1 MAVYRRTRGG
11 TWWVGFRL
19 GGKYIRR
26 SAATTE
32 KQKAEEF
39 EQSLRDRYWRA
50 AKLGEQVHTWREAV
64 ERYGREAK
72 WRKNTRDTN
81 ERALPYFAHINHLAV
96 ASINQDVVRAAREY
110 VERSQGLASAN
121 RIMAVFRGVLRKC
134 VKWGW
139 LTHAPI
145 VELPKPPE
153 RDPVW
158 LTPEQCEKLVRELP
172 QHTRA
177 PMLFSVLTGL
187 RMSNVR
193 DLVWGRVDLERGMC
207 WVPSSHY
214 KTKKAH
220 GVPLSEEA
228 VRLLRMVPR
237 VEGIDHVFTYTP
249 HSKDGRFQPRPITG
263 TFNTKAFRKARERA
277 GVTVRWH
284 DLRHTFASW
293 LAMSGA
299 SDRVIQSLC
308 GWSTPAMVQRYAHL
322 RPEEMRSW
330 ASAVGTNAHTGL
342 AALEA
347 KTAEKPSEIMVPA
360 EGIEPPTP
368 SLRKLRLVKGVK

>member
-1 MAVYRRTRGG
+1 MAVYRRSSGG
-11 TWWVGFRL
+11 PWWVRFRL
-19 GGKYIRR
+19 GGKSIRR
-26 SAATTE
+26 SSGTTD
-32 KQKAEEF
+32 KKKAEEF
-39 EQSLRDRYWRA
+39 EQALRDRYWRQ
-50 AKLGEQVHTWREAV
+50 AKLGEKVHTWREAV
-64 ERYGREAK
+64 QRLKKDAQ
-72 WRKNTRDTN
+72 WSKNTRLSN
-81 ERALPYFAHINHLAV
+81 EYALTFFERINSIPV
-96 ASINQDVVRAAREY
+96 AAINADVVRAAREF
-110 VERSQGLASAN
+110 VERTQGPSSAN

-134 VKWGW
+134 VEWGW
-139 LTHAPI
+139 LAYAPPVPMATI
-145 VELPKPPE
+145 PE

-158 LTPEQCEKLVRELP
+158 LTPEQCERLVRELP
-172 QHTRA
+172 EHTRA

-193 DLVWGRVDLERGMC
+193 DLVWGRVDLDRATC

-237 VEGIDHVFTYTP
+237 VDGVDHVFTYTP
-249 HSKDGRFQPRPITG
+249 RSKDNRFQPRPITG

-308 GWSTPAMVQRYAHL
+308 GWTTPAMVTRYSHL

-330 ASAVGTNAHTGL
+330 ASAVGTNAVTGL
-342 AALEA
+342 AALES
-347 KTAEKPSEIMVPA
+347 KTAEKASEISMPA

-368 SLRKLRLVKGVK
+368 SLRKLRLVRGGK